1 MTRRTA
7 FVTAMLVAGL
17 LLTGGAVGATFGG
30 DDAAG
35 AAPLRSDEPPP
46 LPGDQP
52 VPLVEVRAQIVSV
65 DLAIAESF
73 PQQYFVGIV
82 SAQPNGCTR
91 FSLFEVVRHGTE
103 IEITVWNTVPKD
115 LAAVLCAAVYSTTQS
130 NVPLGS
136 NFESGTQYTL
146 SVNGQSQTFVAQ

>member
-1 MTRRTA
+1 MH
-7 FVTAMLVAGL
+7 
-17 LLTGGAVGATFGG
+17 G
-30 DDAAG
+30 D
-35 AAPLRSDEPPP
+35 PPP
-46 LPGDQP
+46 PSHGDPP
-52 VPLVEVRAQIVSV
+52 VSVVEVRAQIVSV

-91 FSLFEVVRHGTE
+91 FSLVEVVRHGTE